1 MRLTMRRQVLWW
13 GGSAAVLLLAMWLL
27 GQAILPFILGAGVAY
42 LLDPVADRLE
52 RVGLSRTKAVVLI
65 SIVVV
70 VVFAATI
77 LLVMPVLLRQA
88 TALIEIAPEMF
99 DKAYLAISARFPDLL
114 PQGGTL
120 GAALTDLG
128 NAMGDQWSSVA
139 QALISSVGG
148 VLSTFALL
156 VIVPVVAFYLLLD
169 WDHMVAEIDRLL
181 PREHA
186 ATLRRL
192 AGEIDEALSGFLRGQ
207 GVVILILG
215 TWYAIALVLVGLP
228 FGFFIGIM
236 AAMLSFIPYVGVLIG
251 GATAIGVALFSFW
264 GDPLWIGAVIAIF
277 ALGQIVEGNYL
288 QPKIVGGHVGLHP
301 VWLLLALSVF
311 GSLFGFVGMVM
322 AVPLAAA
329 LGVLARFGL
338 QRYRES
344 ALYTG
349 RAVPPEP
356 AAPLLVELVPRGTV
370 AKQRALASVEKN
382 DVMARMRDE
391 KAAEAAEEAAAAEDA
406 PAGGVIGMAVRKIAV
421 VAEHVVGSP
430 PDPGAAP
437 PEAGAGAEDGA
448 GDGGGGGDRPA

>member
-1 MRLTMRRQVLWW
+1 MRITVQKQILWW

-52 RVGLSRTKAVVLI
+52 RAGLTRTMSVVVI
-65 SIVVV
+65 SIALVVIL
-70 VVFAATI
+70 AAVM
-77 LLVMPVLLRQA
+77 LLIVPILLRQA
-88 TALIEIAPEMF
+88 TALIETAPEMF

-114 PQGGTL
+114 PEGGTL
-120 GAALTDLG
+120 GAALTDLN
-128 NAMGDQWSSVA
+128 NAMGDRWSSVA

-148 VLSTFALL
+148 VISTIALL

-169 WDHMVAEIDRLL
+169 WDRMVAEIDRLL

-186 ATLRRL
+186 PTLRRL
-192 AGEIDEALSGFLRGQ
+192 ATEIDEALSGFLRGQ

-288 QPKIVGGHVGLHP
+288 QPKIVGHHVGLHP

-329 LGVLARFGL
+329 LGVLARFLL

-349 RAVPPEP
+349 QSIPPAP
-356 AAPLLVELVPRGTV
+356 APPMLVELAPRGT
-370 AKQRALASVEKN
+370 L
-382 DVMARMRDE
+382 
-391 KAAEAAEEAAAAEDA
+391 AAELREARISADRSRAQAEIETMQDDL
-406 PAGGVIGMAVRKIAV
+406 RR
-421 VAEHVVGSP
+421 
-430 PDPGAAP
+430 
-437 PEAGAGAEDGA
+437 DGKE
-448 GDGGGGGDRPA
+448 